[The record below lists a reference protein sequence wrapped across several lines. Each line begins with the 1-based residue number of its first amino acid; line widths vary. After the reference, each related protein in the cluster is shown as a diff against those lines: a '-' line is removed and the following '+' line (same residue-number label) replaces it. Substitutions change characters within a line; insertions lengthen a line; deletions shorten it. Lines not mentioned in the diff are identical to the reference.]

1 MNRITKK
8 LGRGAA
14 FFAVGTLIATAAA
27 QGLAPQPAQ
36 VLDFSDQP
44 AAISSPGQLFKFIV
58 PLHNITSSTQT
69 NVVGVSVPVSP
80 DITIIGPAAGYG
92 DIAASA
98 TANGSAYVGQLG
110 TSVTLQRSY
119 TVKLGVKSDQE
130 EVDFPEIKLPGATG
144 FGDGT
149 HIAAWPLVGFG
160 GVEGVTIS
168 ADAGASDRDLY
179 VNSTAGLMNSTVLR
193 NTRTGELVHLSSIDA
208 STGHIQ
214 VRRSQ
219 FGTVAPS
226 PMAAGDTLVFEGVAI
241 PDAISAGV
249 PLKVNVAPVAGAVGP
264 IRVHIDEIVHPHV
277 SDLMITLEAK
287 YTSGTEVI
295 TTSSILMGP
304 IDGGLGNGANISDIS
319 FADNGTTEADAL
331 TGPPVAGTVYQPVD
345 SLDNF
350 AALDGA
356 TLLSWTVRISDI
368 AAPTVGYIKGGWS
381 IDVNQ

>member
-1 MNRITKK
+1 MAS
-8 LGRGAA
+8 LAMGG
-14 FFAVGTLIATAAA
+14 LIATAAA

-44 AAISSPGQLFKFIV
+44 AAISTPGQQFKFLV

-69 NVVGVSVPVSP
+69 NVVGVSVPISP
-80 DITIIGPAAGYG
+80 DITIIGPAADYG

-98 TANGSAYVGQLG
+98 TANGTAYVGQLG

-130 EVDFPEIKLPGATG
+130 EMEFPQIKLPGATG
-144 FGDGT
+144 FGNGA
-149 HIAAWPLVGFG
+149 HIAAWPPVGFG
-160 GVEGVTIS
+160 GAGVALS
-168 ADAGASDRDLY
+168 ANAGANDRDLY
-179 VNSTAGLMNSTVLR
+179 VNSTTGLMNSTVLR
-193 NTRTGELVHLSSIDA
+193 NTRTGELVHLSSIDS

-356 TLLSWTVRISDI
+356 TLLSWTIRISDI